1 MLFLSMIKLNR
12 LPEDIIE
19 RIELLKDFFIREPN
33 VVFVYLFGGLTKA
46 RRDPLSDV
54 DLAVYIRDLKKLD
67 YLKLFSEIHDVLG
80 TGEIDLVILNTAP
93 ISFAGRVLK
102 DRMILVDKNP
112 FLRHKYE
119 SLTLRKYFDFS
130 IKERDILKR
139 RYGIG

>member
-1 MLFLSMIKLNR
+1 MIKLNR

-19 RIELLKDFFIREPN
+19 RINLLKDFFMREPN

-46 RRDPLSDV
+46 RHNPLSDV
-54 DLAVYIRDLKKLD
+54 DLAVYVKALKKLN
-67 YLKLFSEIHDVLG
+67 YLRLFSDIHDVLG

-93 ISFAGRVLK
+93 ISLTGRVLK
-102 DRMILVDKNP
+102 DRVILVDKNP
-112 FLRHKYE
+112 FLRHEYE
-119 SLTLRKYFDFS
+119 SLTFRKYFDFS

>member
-1 MLFLSMIKLNR
+1 MIKLNR

-19 RIELLKDFFIREPN
+19 RIDLLKDFFIREPN
-33 VVFVYLFGGLTKA
+33 VVFVYLFGGLAKA
-46 RRDPLSDV
+46 RPDPLSDV

-67 YLKLFSEIHDVLG
+67 YLKLFGGIHGVLG

-102 DRMILVDKNP
+102 DRRILVDKNP